1 MNKLYTAVLATFCL
15 VLILFSS
22 GFTQDNRDFPMQ
34 SQWEVFAVDRD
45 DTPDYQAMLLLWIIP
60 DEGLYTYAHDPG
72 PAGFPTV
79 LTITDDPAGGLEVF
93 YPPGEEQPDPFD
105 PSQISEVFPE
115 ERTPIFIPLPADVP
129 LEGTLT
135 TELSLLLCSDRN
147 CWPVHKEIEFDLDGL
162 DPAALDTA
170 QEQDWWS
177 RWQNAE
183 PATQDPMPEMTFPS
197 PEDMAVEDTRW
208 GFETR
213 SLTPGL
219 EVDTFAKAA
228 LLAMIAGFILNFTP
242 CVLPVISLKL
252 RGMLSFE
259 EGSGIKA
266 QKRAFRKHNIFFAL
280 GMLIFFSILAV
291 ILSLTGMAWG
301 QLFQSP
307 GAIFVLGCIIFAL
320 SLSLFGLYDLPVI
333 DLKSK
338 SMTHDHWKNP
348 NAEALST
355 GMLATFLAT
364 PCSGPF
370 LGGVLAWTLTQP
382 PMVIGLVLW
391 SMGLGM
397 ALPYLLMAVFPFML
411 RFLPRPGPWTMYL
424 EKILGFFLVAT
435 CIYLMSLI
443 PEDMFIKALIMF
455 LVIAFAAWM
464 WGHWTSLNQSNLKR
478 RAIRLSAIALI
489 AIFAFFLFRPAPEHP
504 VAWTPFE
511 EQQFE
516 EMLGQENILLKFT
529 ADWCPNCKFLE
540 QTVLTY
546 SFMAEKG
553 PQYDLRFVRIDL
565 TQPNPPGEEVLRA
578 LDSQSIPLVA
588 IFSKDNPD
596 SPLILRDMFTRGQ
609 IDRALQQEL
618 N

>member
-1 MNKLYTAVLATFCL
+1 MNKFSTQTALAFLAVLLF
-15 VLILFSS
+15 FSS
-22 GFTQDNRDFPMQ
+22 GFTQDSRDFPMH
-34 SQWEVFAVDRD
+34 SQWEVFAVDQEK
-45 DTPDYQAMLLLWIIP
+45 TPAYQAMLLLWIIP

-79 LTITDDPAGGLEVF
+79 LTITDDPTERLEVF

-105 PSQISEVFPE
+105 PSQTSEVFPE
-115 ERTPIFIPLPADVP
+115 ERTPIFIPLPADIP

-147 CWPVHKEIEFDLDGL
+147 CWPVHKKIEFDLDRV

-183 PATQDPMPEMTFPS
+183 PATQDPMPEMAFPS
-197 PEDMAVEDTRW
+197 PEDMAVDDTRW
-208 GFETR
+208 DFEVR

-219 EVDTFAKAA
+219 EVDTLAKAA

-252 RGMLSFE
+252 RGMLSLE
-259 EGSGIKA
+259 EGSGIDA

-280 GMLIFFSILAV
+280 GMLIFFSVLAV
-291 ILSLTGMAWG
+291 VLSLTGMAWG

-307 GAIFVLGCIIFAL
+307 GAILVLGCIIFAL

-338 SMTHDHWKNP
+338 TRDPWKNP

-382 PMVIGLVLW
+382 PAIIGIVLW

-397 ALPYLLMAVFPFML
+397 ALPYLLMALFPFML

-424 EKILGFFLVAT
+424 EKILGFFLLAT
-435 CIYLMSLI
+435 CVYLMSLI
-443 PEDMFIKALIMF
+443 PEDMFVKALIMF

-464 WGHWTSLNQSNLKR
+464 WGHWTDLKQSNLR
-478 RAIRLSAIALI
+478 RRSIRLSALVLVAL
-489 AIFAFFLFRPAPEHP
+489 AAFLLFRPAHEHP

-516 EMLGQENILLKFT
+516 EMLGRENILLEFT

-540 QTVLTY
+540 QTVFTPG
-546 SFMAEKG
+546 FMAENAERYG
-553 PQYDLRFVRIDL
+553 LQFVRIDL
-565 TQPNPPGEEVLRA
+565 TQPNPPGEEMLRA

-588 IFSKDNPD
+588 IFSRDNPD
-596 SPLILRDMFTRGQ
+596 SPLILRDMFTRSQ
-609 IDRALQQEL
+609 IDQALEQEL
-618 N
+618 D

>member
-1 MNKLYTAVLATFCL
+1 MNKVRIGLIAVFLLLLCAAG
-15 VLILFSS
+15 IYAQQ
-22 GFTQDNRDFPMQ
+22 GRNNPMQ
-34 SQWEVFAVDRD
+34 WGWEVLEMEPD
-45 DTPDYQAMLLLWIIP
+45 DTGYQAMLVFWVIP
-60 DEGLYTYAHDPG
+60 DEGIYTYAHDPG
-72 PAGFPTV
+72 PAGYPTV
-79 LTITDDPAGGLEVF
+79 LTIIGEPADSLKVF
-93 YPPGEEQPDPFD
+93 YPRGEEQPDPFD
-105 PSQISEVFPE
+105 PSQLSEVFPE
-115 ERTPIFIPLPADVP
+115 ERTPIFIPLPADEAIPDEV
-129 LEGTLT
+129 LI
-135 TELSLLLCSDRN
+135 ELSLLLCSDRN
-147 CWPVHKEIEFDLDGL
+147 CWPVHKQEILDLSGIDFQDLDM
-162 DPAALDTA
+162 AR
-170 QEQDWWS
+170 EQDWWS
-177 RWQNAE
+177 KWKDAV
-183 PATQDPMPEMTFPS
+183 PATRDPMPAMTFADPA
-197 PEDMAVEDTRW
+197 DMAVQETHWD
-208 GFETR
+208 FEVR

-252 RGMLSFE
+252 RGMIAME
-259 EGSGIKA
+259 DGDVKA

-280 GMLIFFSILAV
+280 GMLIFFSVLAV

-307 GAIFVLGCIIFAL
+307 GAVFVLGCIIFAL

-338 SMTHDHWKNP
+338 TMDPWKNP

-397 ALPYLLMAVFPFML
+397 ALPYILMAIFPFML

-424 EKILGFFLVAT
+424 EKILGFFLLAT

-443 PEDMFIKALIMF
+443 PADMYIKALIMF
-455 LVIAFAAWM
+455 LIIAFGAWM
-464 WGHWTSLNQSNLKR
+464 WGHWTSLNQSNIKR
-478 RAIRLSAIALI
+478 RSIRLAALTLIVLSAL
-489 AIFAFFLFRPAPEHP
+489 FLFRPTPDHP
-504 VAWTPFE
+504 VAWAAFE
-511 EQQFE
+511 KEQFR
-516 EMLGQENILLKFT
+516 EMLGEENILLEFT

-540 QTVLTY
+540 QTVLTPA
-546 SFMAEKG
+546 FLAEKG
-553 PQYDLRFVRIDL
+553 PEYELRFVRVDL
-565 TQPNPPGEEVLRA
+565 THHHPDGEKLLRS

-588 IFSKDNPD
+588 IFSMDNPQ
-596 SPLILRDMFTRGQ
+596 SPLILRDMFTRNQ
-609 IDRALQQEL
+609 LLQALEQEL
-618 N
+618 Q

>member
-1 MNKLYTAVLATFCL
+1 MNKFLIQVTVTFFAVLLF
-15 VLILFSS
+15 FSS
-22 GFTQDNRDFPMQ
+22 GFTQDSRDFPMQ
-34 SQWEVFAVDRD
+34 SQWEAFAVDEDR
-45 DTPDYQAMLLLWIIP
+45 TPEYQAMLLLWIIP

-79 LTITDDPAGGLEVF
+79 LSIKEDPTERLEGF
-93 YPPGEEQPDPFD
+93 YPPGEMQPDPFD
-105 PSQISEVFPE
+105 PSTSSEIYPE
-115 ERTPIFIPLPADVP
+115 ERTPIFIPIPADVS
-129 LEGTLT
+129 LQGTLT
-135 TELSLLLCSDRN
+135 IELSLLLCSDRN
-147 CWPVHKEIEFDLDGL
+147 CWPVHKELSFDLDGL
-162 DPAALDTA
+162 DLGALDTA

-177 RWQNAE
+177 KWQDAG
-183 PATQDPMPEMTFPS
+183 PATQDPIPEMAFPS
-197 PEDMAVEDTRW
+197 PDDMAVDDTRW
-208 GFETR
+208 DFEVR

-219 EVDTFAKAA
+219 EVDTLARAA

-252 RGMLSFE
+252 RGMLSLE
-259 EGSGIKA
+259 EGSGVDA

-280 GMLIFFSILAV
+280 GMLIFFSVLAV
-291 ILSLTGMAWG
+291 VLSLTGMAWG

-307 GAIFVLGCIIFAL
+307 GAILILGCIIFAL

-338 SMTHDHWKNP
+338 TQDPWKNP
-348 NAEALST
+348 SAEALST

-382 PMVIGLVLW
+382 PIIIGIVLW

-424 EKILGFFLVAT
+424 EKILGFFLAAT
-435 CIYLMSLI
+435 CVYLLSLI
-443 PEDMFIKALIMF
+443 PEDMFVKALIMF

-464 WGHWTSLNQSNLKR
+464 WGHWTDLTQSNLR
-478 RAIRLSAIALI
+478 RRSIRLSALVLVGLA
-489 AIFAFFLFRPAPEHP
+489 AFMLFRPAPEHP

-516 EMLGQENILLKFT
+516 EMLGRENILLEFT

-540 QTVLTY
+540 QTVLTPG
-546 SFMAEKG
+546 FMAENA
-553 PQYDLRFVRIDL
+553 QRYNLRFVRIDL
-565 TQPNPPGEEVLRA
+565 TQPNPPGEEMLRA

-588 IFSKDNPD
+588 IFSRDNPE

-609 IDRALQQEL
+609 IDRALEQEL

>member
-1 MNKLYTAVLATFCL
+1 MKRFYTQTALAFLVVL
-15 VLILFSS
+15 LFLSS
-22 GFTQDNRDFPMQ
+22 GFSQDDRDFPMQ
-34 SQWEVFAVDRD
+34 SKWEVFAVDQEK
-45 DTPDYQAMLLLWIIP
+45 TPGYQAMLLLWIIP

-79 LTITDDPAGGLEVF
+79 LTITDDPTESLEVF

-105 PSQISEVFPE
+105 PSQTSEVFPE
-115 ERTPIFIPLPADVP
+115 ERTPIFIPLPADIP
-129 LEGTLT
+129 LEGILT
-135 TELSLLLCSDRN
+135 AELSLLLCSDRN
-147 CWPVHKEIEFDLDGL
+147 CWPVHKEIEFDLDRV

-177 RWQNAE
+177 MWQNAG
-183 PATQDPMPEMTFPS
+183 PATQEPMMEMAPPAPADPDADE
-197 PEDMAVEDTRW
+197 TRW
-208 GFETR
+208 DFEVR
-213 SLTPGL
+213 SQTPGL
-219 EVDTFAKAA
+219 EVDTLAKAA

-252 RGMLSFE
+252 RGMLTLE
-259 EGSGIKA
+259 EDSGIDA

-280 GMLIFFSILAV
+280 GMLIFFSVLAV
-291 ILSLTGMAWG
+291 VLSLTGMAWG

-307 GAIFVLGCIIFAL
+307 GAILVLGCIIFAL

-333 DLKSK
+333 DLKSR
-338 SMTHDHWKNP
+338 TRDPWKNP

-382 PMVIGLVLW
+382 PAIIGIVLW

-424 EKILGFFLVAT
+424 EKILGFFLLAT
-435 CIYLMSLI
+435 CVYLMSLI
-443 PEDMFIKALIMF
+443 PEDMFVKALIMF

-464 WGHWTSLNQSNLKR
+464 WGHWTDLKQSNLR
-478 RAIRLSAIALI
+478 RRSIRLSALVLVAL
-489 AIFAFFLFRPAPEHP
+489 AAFLLFRPAPEHP

-516 EMLGQENILLKFT
+516 EMLGRENILLEFT

-540 QTVLTY
+540 QTVLTPG
-546 SFMAEKG
+546 FMAENAERYG
-553 PQYDLRFVRIDL
+553 LQFVRIDL
-565 TQPNPPGEEVLRA
+565 TQPNPPGEEMLRA

-588 IFSKDNPD
+588 IFSRDNPD
-596 SPLILRDMFTRGQ
+596 SPLILRDMFTRSQ
-609 IDRALQQEL
+609 IDQALEQEL
-618 N
+618 D